1 MSLQFISLLVVLLGV
16 SSQALSNGYQV
27 YQQVCASCH
36 SANFPGCPQMGDKTK
51 WAPLIAEGQV
61 VITAHGYV
69 GVRGMPAKGGK
80 ADLTLE
86 DFSLALNY
94 MVNKSGGHWQTPN
107 QKMIQDIHNEILIRQ
122 KNIKK

>member
-1 MSLQFISLLVVLLGV
+1 MQKFFLCVILSTISSLAF
-16 SSQALSNGYQV
+16 SSGEKV

-36 SANFPGCPQMGDKTK
+36 SANFPNSPQIGDKVK

-69 GVRGMPAKGGK
+69 GVRGMPPKGGK

-86 DFSLALNY
+86 DFSAALNY
-94 MVNKSGGHWQTPN
+94 MVNKSGGNWQVPDK
-107 QKMIQDIHNEILIRQ
+107 KMLQNIKNEVAARQ
-122 KNIKK
+122 KIVNK

>member
-1 MSLQFISLLVVLLGV
+1 MRFISLLVVLLGF
-16 SSQALSNGYQV
+16 SSHALANGQQV
-27 YQQVCASCH
+27 YQRVCASCH
-36 SANFPGCPQMGDKTK
+36 SANFPSSPQIGDKVK
-51 WAPLIAEGQV
+51 WASLIAEGQV

-80 ADLTLE
+80 ADLSLE

-94 MVNKSGGHWQTPN
+94 MVNKSGGNWQVPD
-107 QKMIQDIHNEILIRQ
+107 QKMIQDIKSEILIRQ